1 MKLKPILQKAY
12 SENFAIGGF
21 NFFNLDSARAI
32 AKAAAR
38 AKKPA
43 LMMVTEG
50 SIEYAGLDYLVATFE
65 KVKAETGAEV
75 SLHLD
80 HGKNIELLKD
90 CVKKGFDS
98 VMFDGSSL
106 PLDQNILI
114 STDLRKYAHNKG
126 AIFEAE
132 IGHVGGHE
140 DNVSSAI
147 FKTNPAEALMFYDS
161 VKPDMLAV
169 AIGNVHGVLTTDE
182 QLDFTLL
189 AKIQDTIKAP
199 IVLHG
204 CSNRSA
210 RDYQVAISEGV
221 IKINIDT
228 EIRQIFV
235 ESMHQALKQKMT
247 DPRKILS
254 FAEDQISKH
263 VEERIELFAKG
274 CCIR

>member
-1 MKLKPILQKAY
+1 MKLKSFLQQAY
-12 SENFAIGGF
+12 SEHFALGGF
-21 NFFNLDSARAI
+21 NFFNLDSAKAI
-32 AKAAAR
+32 AKASAKT
-38 AKKPA
+38 KKPT

-50 SIEYAGLDYLVATFE
+50 SIEYAGLNYLIATFE
-65 KVKAETGAEV
+65 KVKAETGADIF
-75 SLHLD
+75 LHLD
-80 HGKNIELLKD
+80 HGSNIELLKE

-98 VMFDGSSL
+98 VMFDGSNL

-147 FKTNPAEALMFYDS
+147 FKTNPAEALMFFDK

-204 CSNRSA
+204 CSNRSE

-221 IKINIDT
+221 VKINIDT
-228 EIRQIFV
+228 ELRQTFV
-235 ESMHQALKQKMT
+235 DSVSHALKQKMT
-247 DPRKILS
+247 DPRKILAL
-254 FAEDQISKH
+254 AEDNISKH

-274 CCIR
+274 CCTR